1 MPAIILSMLAMI
13 LSAFKFAGRA
23 ALLFL
28 ATTILTIILAET
40 IIWVYSDNA
49 SAITFLQTFQCN
61 PYADNSTE
69 CTLGYGSNQFKLI
82 TIDTLYDLFF
92 KLVRRAWNLKLLFKT
107 RDLLREPDVEHD
119 TVVHKWVLGWTGDDE
134 ESLIL
139 IVPQFS
145 KPDRST
151 VLIWFGSFILA
162 SSIVIAVT
170 RIWSRNKGQGQG
182 QLVRR
187 MEAETVSIVDA
198 HAGGNDDGDDSEYE
212 H

>member
-1 MPAIILSMLAMI
+1 MI
-13 LSAFKFAGRA
+13 CY
-23 ALLFL
+23 
-28 ATTILTIILAET
+28 E
-40 IIWVYSDNA
+40 
-49 SAITFLQTFQCN
+49 
-61 PYADNSTE
+61 
-69 CTLGYGSNQFKLI
+69 
-82 TIDTLYDLFF
+82 
-92 KLVRRAWNLKLLFKT
+92 
-107 RDLLREPDVEHD
+107 EPDVEHD

-145 KPDRST
+145 KPYRST

-198 HAGGNDDGDDSEYE
+198 HAVGNDDGDDSEYE